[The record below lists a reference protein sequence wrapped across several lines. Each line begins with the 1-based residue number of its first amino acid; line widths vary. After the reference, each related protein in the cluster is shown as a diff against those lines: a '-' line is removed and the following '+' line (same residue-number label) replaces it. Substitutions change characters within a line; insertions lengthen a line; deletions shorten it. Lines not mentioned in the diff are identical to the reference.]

1 MVALHIRMFGETRV
15 IDGDRIVG
23 PRDFGGVKPRQVLEV
38 LALHAGHP
46 VTKDTLIDSLWGE
59 RAPGSSTATL
69 EAYVSVLR
77 RRIEPN
83 VRPCASVVHTTNGG
97 YLLDPCEVRVDFH
110 EFQQLLSGRPTHP
123 VTAPPAERLAMAL
136 ALAEDDLLESEPYAP
151 WAMQARDLVNGD
163 IVSACEVAS
172 VQAMAIGEWSEAIAL
187 ARRALTLDPL
197 AETCGRGLIEALWR
211 DGRRAEALRA
221 YEVLRRALADEL
233 GTDPDAS
240 TQALHLSVLR
250 SACVEDDHMAT
261 SRGPEISNPHDA
273 PLADEVLL
281 ERLVGDVVRTVGGL
295 RSSRQIFIDSL
306 MRRIA
311 AELVAS

>member
-1 MVALHIRMFGETRV
+1 MFGETRV

-46 VTKDTLIDSLWGE
+46 VTKETLIDSLWGE

-83 VRPCASVVHTTNGG
+83 VRPSASLVHTTNGG

-110 EFQQLLSGRPTHP
+110 EFQQLLSRPTRA
-123 VTAPPAERLAMAL
+123 VTTPPAERLAMAL
-136 ALAEDDLLESEPYAP
+136 ALAVDDLLESEPYAP
-151 WAMQARDLVNGD
+151 WAMQARELVHGD

-172 VQAMAIGEWSEAIAL
+172 VQAMAIGAWSEAIAL
-187 ARRALTLDPL
+187 ARRGLTLDPL
-197 AETCGRGLIEALWR
+197 AETCGRSLIEALWR
-211 DGRRAEALRA
+211 DGRRADALRA
-221 YEVLRRALADEL
+221 YEVVRKALADEL

-240 TQALHLSVLR
+240 TQALHLSILR
-250 SACVEDDHMAT
+250 SAGTEDDHRAT
-261 SRGPEISNPHDA
+261 SRGPEILDAHDA

-281 ERLVGDVVRTVGGL
+281 ERLVGDVMRTVGGL

-306 MRRIA
+306 MTRIA

>member
-1 MVALHIRMFGETRV
+1 MFGETRV

-46 VTKDTLIDSLWGE
+46 VTKETLIDSLWGE

-83 VRPCASVVHTTNGG
+83 VRPCASLVHTINGG
-97 YLLDPCEVRVDFH
+97 YLLDPCEVRIDLH
-110 EFQQLLSGRPTHP
+110 EFHQLLARPTQD
-123 VTAPPAERLAMAL
+123 VTAPPAQRLATAL

-151 WAMQARDLVNGD
+151 WAVQARELVHSD
-163 IVSACEVAS
+163 IVTACEVAS

-197 AETCGRGLIEALWR
+197 AETCGRSLVEALWR

-221 YEVLRRALADEL
+221 YEALRRALADEL

-250 SACVEDDHMAT
+250 SACMEEDHRAV
-261 SRGPEISNPHDA
+261 SNGPEVSNSHDA
-273 PLADEVLL
+273 PIADEVLL

-306 MRRIA
+306 MTRIA